1 MLRDLECQVEML
13 PDGSIVKECVEVAAS
28 SLPMFRDVL
37 PSTGGGGMMA
47 AAAVVL
53 CVMGLCALLVAR
65 RG

>member
-37 PSTGGGGMMA
+37 PATGGDGMMA
-47 AAAVVL
+47 AAAVML